1 MKWACWEI
9 APCPLFRDRA
19 HLQTGLLME
28 PSVACLSSMK
38 WSSWEILVM
47 SLILILCNGPR
58 LGVMLSTQ
66 CSTLSFLGIFEKWL
80 GGGLWGMSLG
90 LLMCL
95 EVVCCVQYGCVLGLY
110 WCWCKGCKV
119 FGQND
124 PLFHGGGDGGDRP
137 TAHSLSDPS
146 TFPLSIRLGVWRTH
160 K

>member
-1 MKWACWEI
+1 
-9 APCPLFRDRA
+9 
-19 HLQTGLLME
+19 ME

-80 GGGLWGMSLG
+80 GVGLWGMSLG

-95 EVVCCVQYGCVLGLY
+95 EVVCCVRSGPVWMCLRVVLVL
-110 WCWCKGCKV
+110 V
-119 FGQND
+119 
-124 PLFHGGGDGGDRP
+124 
-137 TAHSLSDPS
+137 
-146 TFPLSIRLGVWRTH
+146 
-160 K
+160 